1 MCTLFGNKKEVSS
14 CDTFSPE
21 VFLHLLGLFFSLLSL
36 LLELFPD
43 LVSLGGTVAGKLVDL
58 ALQVSSVLLAITASS
73 VSS

>member
-1 MCTLFGNKKEVSS
+1 M
-14 CDTFSPE
+14 
-21 VFLHLLGLFFSLLSL
+21 FLHLFGLFFSLLSL

-73 VSS
+73 VSGYALLVA